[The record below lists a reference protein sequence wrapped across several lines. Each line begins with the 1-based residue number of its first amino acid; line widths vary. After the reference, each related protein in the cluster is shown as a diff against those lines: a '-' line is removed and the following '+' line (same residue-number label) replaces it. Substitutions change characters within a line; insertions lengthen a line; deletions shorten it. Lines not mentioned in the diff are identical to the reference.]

1 MTAAAKKATAKW
13 NKYNMITVGCTIR
26 RNKAEEFKAICAEK
40 NLAANHVLKQL
51 IDEYIENNR
60 GGEAI

>member
-1 MTAAAKKATAKW
+1 MTAAAKKARDKW

-26 RNKAEEFKAICAEK
+26 RPYADEFKAICASK

-51 IDEYIENNR
+51 IFQYIQDNR
-60 GGEAI
+60 REGD

>member
-13 NKYNMITVGCTIR
+13 NKYNMVTVGCTIR
-26 RNKAEEFKAICAEK
+26 RKKADEFKAICASK

-51 IDEYIENNR
+51 IDQYIEDNR
-60 GGEAI
+60 GEAI